1 VGTYSCH
8 GIEPVY
14 DEDEDD
20 DDRPSPSSSS
30 SSSDDDGSDAGD
42 DERTKGGRRR
52 NGGEERDV
60 VACAKINQDRGGI
73 AYPYGDSDRQA
84 LFAVY
89 DGHGQGGELVSQY
102 ALVEVQR
109 LLEARL
115 KSMMMAKTII
125 SGGVGDGVGGD
136 GGHRRCGGVWDIEA
150 EDGKDGKDGEDDEDD
165 EDDEGCDAVAAA
177 MTEVFLQV
185 NRGLLNEED
194 IEVSFLTRVMLGFVF
209 RGSPVPIVAPGLSSL
224 PGFVALRFS
233 QFYLASALP
242 KSPVLKYFSAPPD
255 SNIRSRSSPPPP
267 FHARSRT
274 HVQAD
279 VQRDDGVRGTVAR
292 RQIVRIQL
300 RRFARSIGQEGGD
313 D

>member
-1 VGTYSCH
+1 
-8 GIEPVY
+8 
-14 DEDEDD
+14 
-20 DDRPSPSSSS
+20 
-30 SSSDDDGSDAGD
+30 
-42 DERTKGGRRR
+42 
-52 NGGEERDV
+52 
-60 VACAKINQDRGGI
+60 
-73 AYPYGDSDRQA
+73 
-84 LFAVY
+84 
-89 DGHGQGGELVSQY
+89 
-102 ALVEVQR
+102 
-109 LLEARL
+109 
-115 KSMMMAKTII
+115 MMMAKTII
-125 SGGVGDGVGGD
+125 SGGVGDGVCGD

-150 EDGKDGKDGEDDEDD
+150 EDGKDGKDGEDD

-209 RGSPVPIVAPGLSSL
+209 RGSPVPIVAPDLSSL

-300 RRFARSIGQEGGD
+300 RRFARGIGQEGD
-313 D
+313 DD

>member
-1 VGTYSCH
+1 MGTYSCH

-14 DEDEDD
+14 DDDEDD

-30 SSSDDDGSDAGD
+30 SSSDDDGSDAG

-150 EDGKDGKDGEDDEDD
+150 EDGKDGEDD

-300 RRFARSIGQEGGD
+300 RRFARGIGQEGD
-313 D
+313 DD